1 MAELEKKQS
10 KEEWIDENIDQ
21 LSEEFE
27 DYWFGIKSS
36 GSAWEINK
44 DQVRDDFFEEK
55 YLDSQELEIN
65 L

>member
-21 LSEEFE
+21 LVEEFE
-27 DYWFGIKSS
+27 DYWFDIKSS
-36 GSAWEINK
+36 GSVWEINK
-44 DQVRDDFFEEK
+44 DQVRDEFFEEK